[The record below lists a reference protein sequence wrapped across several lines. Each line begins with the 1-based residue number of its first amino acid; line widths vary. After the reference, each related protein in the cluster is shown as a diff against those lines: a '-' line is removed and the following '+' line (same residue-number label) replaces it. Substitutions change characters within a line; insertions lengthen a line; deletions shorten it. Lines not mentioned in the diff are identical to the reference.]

1 MKLFEM
7 SGRAD
12 SIHHSIDTVPD
23 EKNFPLH
30 AHKHCEIFYFIAGKG
45 IYTVEGR
52 DYPLSPGAILL
63 FREGET
69 HKLHIRDTEPYERI
83 AVHLD
88 LTAPYWGSAEYAPLR
103 ALFSD
108 RTPGCGNLFL
118 PTGAHAEFAE
128 SIFTRLCLP
137 EESEAGFRTRLSALL
152 PALLLELA
160 TLRSPAP
167 AAAPHNKDAL
177 TVAGIVDY
185 INRNLPTLSGVEE
198 LEQHF
203 FLSRSSLNRL
213 FRRSVGSSVWD
224 FVVIK
229 RLHAARRMI
238 KAGKSAALA
247 ADACGF
253 GDYSSFYRRYCRTFG
268 ESPRGEK
275 NPAKSQTGVEKQ
287 AEMY

>member
-7 SGRAD
+7 SSRAD
-12 SIHHSIDTVPD
+12 SVHHSIDTVPD

-69 HKLHIRDTEPYERI
+69 HKLHISETEPYERI

-88 LTAPYWGSAEYAPLR
+88 LTAPYWGSAEYASLR

-167 AAAPHNKDAL
+167 AAGAPQQGRADRCRHCGLHQPQPAHAL
-177 TVAGIVDY
+177 RGGGTGTTLFSQPLLLKPPVPAVGRLLRVGFCGNQAPACGAADDQSGQK
-185 INRNLPTLSGVEE
+185 RRLCRGRLRVRRLLLFLPPVLPDLRG
-198 LEQHF
+198 
-203 FLSRSSLNRL
+203 
-213 FRRSVGSSVWD
+213 
-224 FVVIK
+224 K
-229 RLHAARRMI
+229 PARR
-238 KAGKSAALA
+238 KKSGKK
-247 ADACGF
+247 
-253 GDYSSFYRRYCRTFG
+253 
-268 ESPRGEK
+268 PNRG
-275 NPAKSQTGVEKQ
+275 
-287 AEMY
+287 